1 MEGLWIVTMLAA
13 LQFFVF
19 AAVVGAARAKGGV
32 KAPRMT
38 GDEAFERRLRVQYN
52 TMEQLVIFYP
62 GLWAFGTF
70 VNPAVASLLGG
81 VFIVGRIF
89 YFVAYTNDPDSRSIG
104 FGLTMLPNAVLLLGG
119 LAGAIWAAVT

>member
-13 LQFFVF
+13 LQFFFF
-19 AAVVGAARAKGGV
+19 AAFAGSARAKAGV
-32 KAPRMT
+32 KAPAIT
-38 GDEAFERRLRVQYN
+38 GDETFERRLRVQYN

-70 VNPAVASLLGG
+70 VNPSVAALLGG
-81 VFIVGRIF
+81 VYILGRIF

-104 FGLTMLPNAVLLLGG
+104 FGLTILPNGILLIGG
-119 LAGAIWAAVT
+119 LIGAIWEALV